1 MNHPN
6 TPLSAR
12 ALIAEDEPVLARGLA
27 KALAKLWPA
36 LRIDAMVHNGDAAV
50 DAARQHLPDIV
61 FMDIQMP
68 GCSGLDAA
76 ERIVDDWP
84 EGMPLPLTVFVT
96 AFDRFAVPAF
106 EQAAVDYVLKP
117 VELDRLAITCQRLQE
132 RLDERRSRDE
142 AAALAPLRALR
153 PISRPEQAAP
163 LTLIQA
169 GVGSTVHMVPVADV
183 HYFESDDKYVRVVTQ
198 DRSLLIRTP
207 LRELVPRLDNTQ
219 FMHIHRSTVVRSA
232 LIDQVVREDTGKIH
246 LLLKGRSERL
256 VVSRTYAHLF
266 KPM

>member
-1 MNHPN
+1 
-6 TPLSAR
+6 
-12 ALIAEDEPVLARGLA
+12 VLARGLV
-27 KALAKLWPA
+27 KTLARLWPA
-36 LRIDAMVHNGDAAV
+36 LRIDAVVHNGDAAI
-50 DAARQHLPDIV
+50 DAARQHLPDII

-84 EGMPLPLTVFVT
+84 EHTALPLTVFVT

-117 VELDRLAITCQRLQE
+117 VEIDRLGITCQRLMDRLSE
-132 RLDERRSRDE
+132 RKLSDE
-142 AAALAPLRALR
+142 AAALAPLKALR
-153 PISRPEQAAP
+153 PAIKPEQAPMP
-163 LTLIQA
+163 LTMIQA
-169 GVGSTVHMVPVADV
+169 GIGNTVHMVPVADV

-207 LRELVPRLDNTQ
+207 LRELVPRLDSNQ

-232 LIDQVVREDTGKIH
+232 LIDQVVREDTGKIYLH
-246 LLLKGRSERL
+246 LKGRSERL
-256 VVSRTYAHLF
+256 IVSRTYAHLF